1 MDIITVDKDKCV
13 NCHRCIAVCPVKY
26 CNNGAGEYVT
36 VDNNLCIHCGRCID
50 ACQHEAREFHDD
62 FDRFLSKSHD
72 NLVFIVAPSIVGSW
86 GMDYTKIISYL
97 KTNLKAKAVYDVSF
111 GAELT
116 VMKYLEHIKNNNPKC
131 IIAQPCPVVVKYIE
145 MYKPQLMKY
154 LAPVDSPAMAMAR
167 YLREY
172 KHFKGEIAFLGP
184 CIAKTEE
191 FTDKNTKGY
200 INYNI
205 TFKKLNDYMEERR
218 VDIRNLIDSKY
229 DSFDAERA
237 VNFSRPGGLKETI
250 MREMDIPL
258 KVRKIEGS
266 IIFEEYF
273 DELLKDL
280 NANKVVPLVVDVLNC
295 EKGCNFGPASLKN
308 HTLDEV
314 DFFIN
319 QRIEAQKKIYG
330 TNAKFHKKWD
340 ALKKELEGNT
350 FERQYSKRTKDF
362 NPELIKEEELEKIY
376 ADMHKE
382 KEQDFK
388 NCAACGYHDCHDMA
402 VAVYGGMNKKENCV
416 YYMNDL
422 LHTRSDKLQGISS
435 KVAMTISDINE
446 KIKNVQDIFNEI
458 NEGFALTSDTLSG
471 GNDDNAN
478 LVQLSQNFA
487 PIVDAI
493 TEISDQTHLLSLNA
507 SIEAARAGVAG
518 KGFAIV
524 AHEVDK
530 LSSETAEEVEKITP
544 MVKELIDK
552 INHSSQRGLT
562 VLDDLASMKNR
573 YDEFSSTM
581 NVLGKIIEE
590 LADESIELGMLEE
603 QTM

>member
-1 MDIITVDKDKCV
+1 
-13 NCHRCIAVCPVKY
+13 
-26 CNNGAGEYVT
+26 
-36 VDNNLCIHCGRCID
+36 
-50 ACQHEAREFHDD
+50 
-62 FDRFLSKSHD
+62 
-72 NLVFIVAPSIVGSW
+72 
-86 GMDYTKIISYL
+86 
-97 KTNLKAKAVYDVSF
+97 
-111 GAELT
+111 
-116 VMKYLEHIKNNNPKC
+116 
-131 IIAQPCPVVVKYIE
+131 
-145 MYKPQLMKY
+145 
-154 LAPVDSPAMAMAR
+154 
-167 YLREY
+167 
-172 KHFKGEIAFLGP
+172 
-184 CIAKTEE
+184 
-191 FTDKNTKGY
+191 
-200 INYNI
+200 
-205 TFKKLNDYMEERR
+205 
-218 VDIRNLIDSKY
+218 
-229 DSFDAERA
+229 
-237 VNFSRPGGLKETI
+237 
-250 MREMDIPL
+250 
-258 KVRKIEGS
+258 
-266 IIFEEYF
+266 
-273 DELLKDL
+273 
-280 NANKVVPLVVDVLNC
+280 
-295 EKGCNFGPASLKN
+295 
-308 HTLDEV
+308 
-314 DFFIN
+314 
-319 QRIEAQKKIYG
+319 
-330 TNAKFHKKWD
+330 
-340 ALKKELEGNT
+340 
-350 FERQYSKRTKDF
+350 
-362 NPELIKEEELEKIY
+362 
-376 ADMHKE
+376 
-382 KEQDFK
+382 
-388 NCAACGYHDCHDMA
+388 
-402 VAVYGGMNKKENCV
+402 MNKKENCV

-446 KIKNVQDIFNEI
+446 KIKNVQTIFNEI

-581 NVLGKIIEE
+581 DVLGKIIEE